1 MICKPLV
8 KVSFWGS
15 PHPIMFHTH
24 QKKNHV
30 IKTKKLIEA
39 GFMQEEEN
47 PDWVASIVPVFIL
60 YLARHILSTT

>member
-1 MICKPLV
+1 
-8 KVSFWGS
+8 
-15 PHPIMFHTH
+15 MFHTH

-30 IKTKKLIEA
+30 IKTQKLIEA